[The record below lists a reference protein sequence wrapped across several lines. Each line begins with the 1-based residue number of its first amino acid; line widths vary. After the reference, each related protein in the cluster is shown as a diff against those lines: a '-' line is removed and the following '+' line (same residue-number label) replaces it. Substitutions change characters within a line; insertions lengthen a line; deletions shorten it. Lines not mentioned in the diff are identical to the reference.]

1 MVRAQTVVAVL
12 ATGALLGAGGA
23 FAANK
28 VLVKGGNVVDGSLT
42 GKDIRNG
49 SIQQIDLSSSLRS
62 RIARIGTG
70 STGSGTQGVQGA
82 PGAQGPPGPQGAP
95 GSQGAP
101 GITAAASSKMTSAKP
116 LGTTAV
122 ELIAQD
128 SATGGYT
135 GVATVEVTGSGAA
148 TVTCTLKIGANT
160 AQGSATVG
168 DTQKVTIPVVGA
180 GVLDTPGKVTLS
192 CTASAANASATGATL
207 VVTRIQNVT
216 TDGY

>member
-70 STGSGTQGVQGA
+70 STGSGTQGAQGA
-82 PGAQGPPGPQGAP
+82 PGAQGPPGP
-95 GSQGAP
+95 QGAP

>member
-28 VLVKGGNVVDGSLT
+28 VLVKGSNVVDGSLT
-42 GKDIRNG
+42 GKDIKNNSLTGVDIRNG
-49 SIQQIDLSSSLRS
+49 SVQQADLSAALRT
-62 RIARIGTG
+62 RLGQI
-70 STGSGTQGVQGA
+70 GSGSSGAQGA
-82 PGAQGPPGPQGAP
+82 AGPQGPPGPQGPA
-95 GSQGAP
+95 GV
-101 GITAAASSKMTSAKP
+101 TAAASSKLTTAKP

-128 SATGGYT
+128 TATGGYT

-160 AQGSATVG
+160 SQGSATVASG
-168 DTQKVTIPVVGA
+168 QKVTIPAVAA

-192 CTASAANASATGATL
+192 CTADAANASATGAAL

>member
-1 MVRAQTVVAVL
+1 MVRAQTVLAVL

-42 GKDIRNG
+42 GKDIKNG

-62 RIARIGTG
+62 KIARIGTG

-95 GSQGAP
+95 G
-101 GITAAASSKMTSAKP
+101 ITAAASSKLTAAKAI
-116 LGTTAV
+116 GTTAT

-128 SATGGYT
+128 TATGGYT
-135 GVATVEVTGSGAA
+135 GVATVEVTGNSNGA
-148 TVTCTLKIGANT
+148 TVTCSLKIGANT
-160 AQGSATVG
+160 AQGSSTVG
-168 DTQKVTIPVVGA
+168 NGQKVTIPVVAA

-192 CTASAANASATGATL
+192 CTADAANASATGATL